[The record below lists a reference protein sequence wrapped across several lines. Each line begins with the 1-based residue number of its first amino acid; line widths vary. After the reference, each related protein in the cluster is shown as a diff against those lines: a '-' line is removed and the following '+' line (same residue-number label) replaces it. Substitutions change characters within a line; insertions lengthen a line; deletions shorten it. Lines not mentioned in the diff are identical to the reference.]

1 VETLTQGGESTLK
14 ISDFKLLPYQLACI
28 YKIQSDIE
36 QGKTRI
42 FINMPTGS
50 GKIIT
55 IISFFNKFLEENERV
70 LFLHS
75 ASLLAEQS
83 KYLLSQYL

>member
-1 VETLTQGGESTLK
+1 MK